1 MAHNLTDSTVH
12 SSGFLSSI
20 FSLPHFWLKLICVL
34 ATFVAMQ
41 LVGLLALIIMR
52 RLRVRRV
59 DRFRAVQSY
68 TLCTAAGVLLG
79 SCFLG
84 LFPAIRSSLDIFL
97 SHADLRPD
105 THEHSAPQL
114 ASLVHMPCAEVF
126 EVLGFILVWLLES
139 LFQMAMQHNFE
150 RRARLHGAAD
160 DNDFVAAAGVQPRAG
175 RAGASGHP
183 RDKPEYMAL
192 GLKGRGKARSRGGSH
207 DQQRGLLAR
216 ASSSSEST
224 DEDSGNYTRGARKNQ
239 QQQQSQSGNQQNQS
253 RTPSA
258 PKPQALP
265 SINSNNDLPAGC
277 HDVGD
282 FSEIAATGGTEDAL
296 VGGSA
301 SANMLVHSALVD
313 VQLKVCQLSGAYF

>member
-1 MAHNLTDSTVH
+1 
-12 SSGFLSSI
+12 
-20 FSLPHFWLKLICVL
+20 
-34 ATFVAMQ
+34 
-41 LVGLLALIIMR
+41 MR

-84 LFPAIRSSLDIFL
+84 LFPAISSSLNTFL
-97 SHADLRPD
+97 SHAALRPD
-105 THEHSAPQL
+105 TNEHSAPQL

-126 EVLGFILVWLLES
+126 EVLGFIVVWLLES

-160 DNDFVAAAGVQPRAG
+160 DNDFVAAPGIQP
-175 RAGASGHP
+175 RAGASGQS

-207 DQQRGLLAR
+207 EQQRGLLAR

-224 DEDSGNYTRGARKNQ
+224 DEDSGNYSTRGAHKNQ
-239 QQQQSQSGNQQNQS
+239 QQQQQSQAGNQQNQQS

-265 SINSNNDLPAGC
+265 SINSNSDLPTGC

-282 FSEIAATGGTEDAL
+282 FSEIAATGGNEDAL

-301 SANMLVHSALVD
+301 SANLLVHSALVD
-313 VQLKVCQLSGAYF
+313 VQLKVCYRSRQNTRIV